1 MYRTV
6 AIAALL
12 FGVVAGAA
20 CGGDDDDGGE
30 GRVQRPTTTAP
41 SVEEE
46 VEAAYLAYWD
56 LAQRLAAAPDLADP
70 EIADRATGAV
80 LDQLTE
86 SLTALEARGEVVVA
100 GDGYR
105 HDIQSVGVDGDTA
118 TIDDC
123 SVDDAARLEA
133 DSGDVIEERL
143 VTVSYQATLTLD
155 GRTWRVGDLTQIA
168 IWEGVAG
175 CAA

>member
-1 MYRTV
+1 MCRMV
-6 AIAALL
+6 VIAALL
-12 FGVVAGAA
+12 FAAIAGAA
-20 CGGDDDDGGE
+20 CGDDDEGGEDGG
-30 GRVQRPTTTAP
+30 RRSTTTAP
-41 SVEEE
+41 SVEAE

-56 LAQRLAAAPDLADP
+56 MAQRLAASPDADSP

-86 SLTALEARGEVVVA
+86 SLAALEAQGEVVVA
-100 GDGYR
+100 GERYR
-105 HDIQSVGVDGDTA
+105 HDVHSVEVEGERA

-123 SVDDAARLEA
+123 SVDDAARLDV
-133 DSGDVIEERL
+133 DSRDILEERL
-143 VTVSYQATLTLD
+143 VTVRYQAILNLEE
-155 GRTWRVGDLTQIA
+155 GAWRVGDLIQTA